1 MTLDSQYLHS
11 KQENNE
17 VWTPIFEWQEFSS
30 FNSISK
36 YKHRICHFLNIVSQK
51 TYFPCLLFQEGAGRC
66 ALPKDS
72 VNKEKIRHI
81 IKKTEDLTQQRHT
94 GRSQDKYLH
103 LTQRATSP
111 DQKNVT
117 QKTVIMMVVITK
129 ITTANVRKNVQEI
142 RREHKIIVLF
152 PKKAGGDEI

>member
-1 MTLDSQYLHS
+1 M
-11 KQENNE
+11 
-17 VWTPIFEWQEFSS
+17 
-30 FNSISK
+30 
-36 YKHRICHFLNIVSQK
+36 
-51 TYFPCLLFQEGAGRC
+51 
-66 ALPKDS
+66 
-72 VNKEKIRHI
+72 
-81 IKKTEDLTQQRHT
+81 
-94 GRSQDKYLH
+94 H

-142 RREHKIIVLF
+142 RREHKIVVLF